1 MTIDPFSDW
10 DAAYVLG
17 ALSIDERRE
26 FERHFATCTHC
37 ATAVAELAGIPGI
50 LSKIDTATAVAL
62 ASASSDGQV
71 DDSRQEPDLV
81 QKLARLVGEQQRRT
95 RRRLSVGM
103 AAAAAVL
110 IVFGILAG
118 TAIHSPTHLDTSTS
132 NVATGT
138 EVSMAPLQ
146 VNVMT
151 ATMRVTSKPW
161 GTRFDWSCK
170 YVGTWSARYSPKSYD
185 LVITN
190 TSGQKITIA
199 TWSSAGPNAT
209 GLAATSNLPIADIRT
224 IEIRATGSITPLVR
238 GEI

>member
-17 ALSIDERRE
+17 ALSIDERRQ
-26 FERHFATCTHC
+26 FERHFASC
-37 ATAVAELAGIPGI
+37 APCGTAVAELAGIPGI
-50 LSKIDTATAVAL
+50 LTKIDTATAVAL
-62 ASASSDGQV
+62 ANASSDGQV
-71 DDSRQEPDLV
+71 DDARQEPDLI

-103 AAAAAVL
+103 AAAAVL

-118 TAIHSPTHLDTSTS
+118 TAMHSPTHLGTTS
-132 NVATGT
+132 NIATGT
-138 EVSMAPLQ
+138 EVAMTPLQ

-151 ATMRVTSKPW
+151 ADLRVTSKPW

-199 TWSSAGPNAT
+199 TWSSAGPNAA

-224 IEIRATGSITPLVR
+224 IEIRATGSTTPLVR
-238 GEI
+238 GEV